1 MKPSSLHRDQLVV
14 VDGIRDQPMGYV
26 EIVGVDL
33 LEVVP
38 CRRGGRDPIE
48 EQWQATAGLR
58 IVATFFSAINGCTSR
73 NDCAN
78 AVRSKSMV
86 SRVGVEYG

>member
-14 VDGIRDQPMGYV
+14 VDGIHDRPLGYV

-78 AVRSKSMV
+78 TVRSKGMV
-86 SRVGVEYG
+86 PRVGC